1 LKIEFKY
8 AKHADLVFHV
18 LAYLKVNNA
27 SDLYDQEYIGKMA
40 IEKEKRNFK
49 FNIIQNI
56 NSLHEYYNN
65 NSQRLSMINFLPFY
79 CIDFNE
85 LKNMLVSF
93 NQFSQDDIHY
103 FINPFIKIMENELAF
118 YYDYWDKLH
127 NSNKV
132 FRDKTE
138 KYIKQEMGK
147 FNCIFEY
154 YNKSSLAYMSYSI
167 TKNGRGFHINGC
179 FSAAVPFPKNN
190 ESFQSSF
197 FTLLHE
203 YTHQFTDNLLNTDIN
218 FADGSHN
225 LSEYAVILT
234 DYYLIKAIDESMV
247 PNYIRMFTHSESET
261 EFLNTYKVGQNLE
274 EKIKELIGDIL
285 KK

>member
-1 LKIEFKY
+1 
-8 AKHADLVFHV
+8 
-18 LAYLKVNNA
+18 
-27 SDLYDQEYIGKMA
+27 
-40 IEKEKRNFK
+40 
-49 FNIIQNI
+49 
-56 NSLHEYYNN
+56 
-65 NSQRLSMINFLPFY
+65 MINFLPFY
-79 CIDFNE
+79 CNDFNE

-93 NQFSQDDIHY
+93 NQFSQDDMRY

-132 FRDKTE
+132 FRDKTKE
-138 KYIKQEMGK
+138 YIKQEMGK

-154 YNKSSLAYMSYSI
+154 YNKSSLAYMSYSM
-167 TKNGRGFHINGC
+167 TRNGRGFFIDGY

-190 ESFQSSF
+190 ESFQSTF

-203 YTHQFTDNLLNTDIN
+203 YTHQFTDNLLNSDIN

-225 LSEYAVILT
+225 LSEYAVVLS
-234 DYYLIKAIDESMV
+234 DYYLLKAIDGSMV
-247 PNYIRMFTHSESET
+247 PNYIRMFTDSNSESET
-261 EFLNTYKVGQNLE
+261 EFLNTYKAGQNLE
-274 EKIKELIGDIL
+274 EKIKELTGNIL